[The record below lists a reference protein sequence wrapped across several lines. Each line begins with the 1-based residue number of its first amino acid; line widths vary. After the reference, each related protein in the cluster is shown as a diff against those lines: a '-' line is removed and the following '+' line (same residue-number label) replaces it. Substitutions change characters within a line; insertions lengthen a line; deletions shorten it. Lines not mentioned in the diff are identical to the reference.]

1 MGSYRAKQLRRERQ
15 RTARR
20 RAEQATEAR
29 KTQEL
34 QAQAEA
40 RRELSHQLRR
50 HVLAWGLWAVATV
63 VAVGHFFEHAEVL
76 RLMSPKVEDLVI
88 GWPTAALLAL
98 AGGIVYGT

>member
-1 MGSYRAKQLRRERQ
+1 MGSDRAKQLRRERE
-15 RTARR
+15 RTQRR
-20 RAEQATEAR
+20 RAEQAAEAR
-29 KTQEL
+29 KTQDL

-40 RRELSHQLRR
+40 RRELTRQLRR
-50 HVLAWGLWAVATV
+50 HALAWSLWVVAAV

-76 RLMSPKVEDLVI
+76 RLMSPKLEDLVI